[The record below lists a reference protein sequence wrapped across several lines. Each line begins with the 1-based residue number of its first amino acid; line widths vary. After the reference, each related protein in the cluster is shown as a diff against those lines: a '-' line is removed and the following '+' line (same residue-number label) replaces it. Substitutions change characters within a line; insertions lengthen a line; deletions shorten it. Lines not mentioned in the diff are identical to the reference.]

1 MPKQKLSK
9 KILNICIVCIII
21 IMIIFVSIMFI
32 LNYNENGET
41 DMPFQVSKISIIST
55 TDGQD
60 AENKDFRWAINV
72 VQNNDINIY
81 IEKNSTH
88 RKQET
93 IKSVILDNFQIN
105 TAPSIGSI
113 YFYKPIEDTVSLFK
127 NSDENKF
134 ETLEFKGSKTTN
146 SKKLEI
152 SNQGGI
158 VRFRCANL
166 NVATY
171 TSNEDE
177 EINYKDLLKKLHIN
191 EQDLISEFSFDM
203 EILLDSGKTF
213 KAEGIK
219 LKIPNEN
226 IVNEG
231 TVGYEYTDLQDII
244 FKR

>member
-1 MPKQKLSK
+1 MTKQKLSK
-9 KILNICIVCIII
+9 KILNICIVCMII
-21 IMIIFVSIMFI
+21 IMIIFVSVMFI

-41 DMPFQVSKISIIST
+41 DMPFQISKISIIST

-60 AENKDFRWAINV
+60 AENQNFRWAINV

-113 YFYKPIEDTVSLFK
+113 NFYKPIEDTVSLFK

-146 SKKLEI
+146 SGKLEI

-171 TSNEDE
+171 TSNKDE
-177 EINYKDLLKKLHIN
+177 EINYKDLLKKLNIN

-219 LKIPNEN
+219 LKVPNEN

-231 TVGYEYTDLQDII
+231 TVGHEYTDLQDII

>member
-1 MPKQKLSK
+1 MQKQKLNK
-9 KILNICIVCIII
+9 KILNICIVFVIII
-21 IMIIFVSIMFI
+21 LIIFVSIMFI
-32 LNYNENGET
+32 LHYNENGET
-41 DMPFQVSKISIIST
+41 DMPFQISKISIIST

-60 AENKDFRWAINV
+60 IENQDFRWSINV
-72 VQNNDINIY
+72 MQNNDINIY
-81 IEKNSTH
+81 IEKNSNY

-93 IKSVILDNFQIN
+93 IKSIILDNFQIN
-105 TAPSIGSI
+105 QKPSIGTI
-113 YFYKPIEDTVSLFK
+113 NFYKPIEDTVSLFK

-134 ETLEFKGSKTTN
+134 ESLEFKGSKTTN

-166 NVATY
+166 NIATY
-171 TSNEDE
+171 TSNDDE
-177 EINYKDLLKKLHIN
+177 EINYKDLLKKININ
-191 EQDLISEFSFDM
+191 EQDLIADFSFDM
-203 EILLDSGKTF
+203 EISLDSGKCF

-231 TVGYEYTDLQDII
+231 TVGYEYKDLQDII

>member
-1 MPKQKLSK
+1 MPEQKLSK
-9 KILNICIVCIII
+9 KMLNICIVFIII
-21 IMIIFVSIMFI
+21 IMIIFASIMFI
-32 LNYNENGET
+32 LHYNENGET
-41 DMPFQVSKISIIST
+41 DMPFQISKISIIST

-60 AENKDFRWAINV
+60 AQNQDIRWAINV
-72 VQNNDINIY
+72 IQNNDINIY
-81 IEKNSTH
+81 IEKNPMH

-93 IKSVILDNFQIN
+93 IKYIKLDKFNIN
-105 TAPSIGSI
+105 KNPSIGTLN
-113 YFYKPIEDTVSLFK
+113 FYKPIEDNVLLFK
-127 NSDENKF
+127 NIDENKF
-134 ETLEFKGSKTTN
+134 NSLEFTGAKATN
-146 SKKLEI
+146 SKKLAI

-166 NVATY
+166 NLATY

-213 KAEGIK
+213 KAEEIK
-219 LKIPNEN
+219 LKVPNEN